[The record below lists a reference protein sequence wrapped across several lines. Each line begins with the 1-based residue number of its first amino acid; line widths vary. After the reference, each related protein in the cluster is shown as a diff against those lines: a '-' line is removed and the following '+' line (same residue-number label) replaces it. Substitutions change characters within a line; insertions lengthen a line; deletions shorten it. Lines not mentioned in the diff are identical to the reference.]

1 VELNLQ
7 WALNLQVELKMELK
21 LPVAAEVEVE
31 RQVQVRTARPASQM
45 RSCRFASGP
54 PDAK

>member
-7 WALNLQVELKMELK
+7 VARKAQVMLQV
-21 LPVAAEVEVE
+21 EVEVE

-45 RSCRFASGP
+45 RSCQFASGP

>member
-1 VELNLQ
+1 MNLQ
-7 WALNLQVELKMELK
+7 VALNLEVARKVQVMLQAE
-21 LPVAAEVEVE
+21 AEVEVD
-31 RQVQVRTARPASQM
+31 RQVQVQVRTARPASQM

>member
-1 VELNLQ
+1 VELTLQVELNLEVARKVQ
-7 WALNLQVELKMELK
+7 VMLQAE
-21 LPVAAEVEVE
+21 AEVG
-31 RQVQVRTARPASQM
+31 RQAQVRTARPASQM